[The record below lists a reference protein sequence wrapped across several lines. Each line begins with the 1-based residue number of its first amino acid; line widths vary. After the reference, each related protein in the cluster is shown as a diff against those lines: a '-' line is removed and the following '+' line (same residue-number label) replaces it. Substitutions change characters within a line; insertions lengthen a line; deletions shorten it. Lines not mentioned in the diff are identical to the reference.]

1 MKLNYILSFVLLF
14 VIGLNAQVDPGTE
27 NLTHLWTFEDG
38 TADDQIDDAHP
49 IEFVGNNIYV
59 EDGDLV
65 TIQDTTVDPPVA
77 DSWLELP
84 GDIIDIASYDEVS
97 VAAWFTSDTVNI
109 QWNALWFFGN
119 DGNGAGVGSDGFC
132 LQPCRGDD
140 RARVWISCLEESA
153 PYNIEDA
160 VNDTTGLAETGYYRE
175 YNDGILHHVV
185 CEINSEAT
193 QGVLKMYTDGVFMGE
208 DTLGTPEGSGRENNA
223 IFNISPNFARFAHSC
238 YSGDIPWVGRIHE
251 VAIYNKALSD
261 DEVVFLFNKGVTS
274 VEDRNGQLPEAFSL
288 LQNYPNPFNPST
300 TIRFSLPSSGF
311 TSLKVYD
318 VLGKEVATLVN
329 GMRKAGMNSVQFN
342 APYSPSGI
350 YFYTL
355 QSGSFTE
362 TKKMVLVK

>member
-1 MKLNYILSFVLLF
+1 MKLNYILSFVLVF
-14 VIGLNAQVDPGTE
+14 VVGLNAQVDPGTE
-27 NLTHLWTFEDG
+27 NLTHLWNFEDG
-38 TADDQIDDAHP
+38 TADDQVGDAHP

-65 TIQDTTVDPPVA
+65 TIPNGDGVG

-84 GDIIDIASYDEVS
+84 GDIIDLGSYEDITVS
-97 VAAWFTSDTVNI
+97 AWFTPDSLYNT
-109 QWNALWFFGN
+109 QWNTIWFFGN
-119 DGNGAGVGSDGFC
+119 DGDGAGTGSDGMA
-132 LQPCRGDD
+132 LQARRGDGH
-140 RARVWISCLEESA
+140 ARFWFTAGA
-153 PYNIEDA
+153 PAGFNAEDG
-160 VNDTTGLAETGYYRE
+160 VNDTAYGN
-175 YNDGILHHVV
+175 YNRNVLYHVV
-185 CEINSEAT
+185 CEVNSSSVIKMYHD
-193 QGVLKMYTDGVFMGE
+193 GVLIDTTLLTTNPLTGDIKMIPD
-208 DTLGTPEGSGRENNA
+208 
-223 IFNISPNFARFAHSC
+223 ISPNFARFAHST
-238 YSGDIPWVGRIHE
+238 YSGDFAWVGRIHE
-251 VAIYNKALSD
+251 IAIYNKALSD
-261 DEVVFLFNKGVTS
+261 DEVLFLFNEGVPA
-274 VEDRNGQLPEAFSL
+274 VEDQNGQLPEAFSL

-362 TKKMVLVK
+362 TKKMMLVK